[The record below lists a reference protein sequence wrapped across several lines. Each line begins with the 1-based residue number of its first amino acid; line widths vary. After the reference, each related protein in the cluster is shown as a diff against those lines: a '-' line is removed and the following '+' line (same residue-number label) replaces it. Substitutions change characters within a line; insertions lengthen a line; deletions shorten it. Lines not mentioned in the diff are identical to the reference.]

1 MEMLITPAG
10 LVRLTEEL
18 EQLRTTGR
26 RRIAERIREAISTD
40 ADASANADYLIA
52 REEQAEL
59 EARIARLEV
68 RLADATIVEADGS
81 NNLVDLGERVRLRD
95 LETGARLEIEL
106 VGPIETDVEAG
117 RISTASPV
125 GQALIGR
132 RRGDVAVVDTP
143 MGRRRLRIV
152 AIAQPDPVH

>member
-106 VGPIETDVEAG
+106 VGPIETDVESG